1 MSTFVGRYVGTKLGA
16 EVGAVLELDCFDGI
30 AVREANEVGGNVS
43 SGAIAEGDVVTG
55 AAEGGGV
62 IGAEEGDEVTGDEEG
77 DEVMGDALGSMVL
90 VSLPKIL
97 AKNSPMARPHMPSP
111 TTICSKY
118 LL

>member
-55 AAEGGGV
+55 DAEGGGV
-62 IGAEEGDEVTGDEEG
+62 IGDEEG

>member
-62 IGAEEGDEVTGDEEG
+62 IGEEEG

-97 AKNSPMARPHMPSP
+97 DKNSPMARPHMPSP